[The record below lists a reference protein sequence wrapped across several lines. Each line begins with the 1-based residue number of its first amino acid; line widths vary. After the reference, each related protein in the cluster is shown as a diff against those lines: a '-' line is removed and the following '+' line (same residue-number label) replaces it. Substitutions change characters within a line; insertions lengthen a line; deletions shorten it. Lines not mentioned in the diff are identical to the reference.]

1 MHDISTNELL
11 SLSVGESGY
20 IVDLTCT
27 DEQLKRRFLDMGLT
41 KGERVTVVGIAPFGD
56 PIKISLRNYTLSLR
70 MDDARNISVTK
81 DTIDPGCNDEA
92 FQKLISSLNTVESIK
107 KSNYSVNTVFEP
119 ASPHLFDTSPIRPLR
134 FALLGNPNCGK
145 TTLFNA
151 LTGAREYVGNWPGV
165 TVEKKEGAIK
175 KTLSY
180 GQNILL
186 TDLPGIYSLSA
197 NSLEERIA
205 ERFISEERPDLII
218 NITDATNIERNLYLT
233 LQSLE
238 LGVHTVVAV
247 NMMDESIQRGDVWD
261 FDMLSQALGV
271 PVIPISAKNGSGIE
285 KLMESAITQ
294 ISQQTPP
301 GHSCWNNSRYNRL
314 MNKIDCTFYELLH
327 SYACKSGSSVRSIAL
342 RLLEGRCRIS
352 ELSDL
357 TEEASHT
364 LTLALEN
371 FSFADAP
378 TVITHTRYEYIEDML
393 TKAYAPGTSAN
404 THSIS
409 TRIDRFVTNKYIA
422 IPLFI
427 AIMFSIF
434 TLTFSSVGAWLS
446 DTLSNFIDAV
456 FSPFVQNSLN
466 AINTAP
472 WLSGLIVDG
481 IIAGVGGVLTFLPQI
496 ALLFFLLSLL
506 EDTGYMARIAF
517 IMDAPMRK
525 IGLSG
530 KSVIPLLMGM
540 GCTVPAAMSAR
551 TMDTVLHKRMTVL
564 LLPFMSCSAKLPVYG
579 LIAGAFFAKHSSLVI
594 LCLYIIGIIC
604 AVATGIIFKK
614 TLFKNANAPF
624 MLELPSYR
632 IPTTQTVFIH
642 VWERVHH
649 FLIKAGTIILM
660 MSILLWVLL
669 NFDFTLSQTS
679 DSANSIL
686 GNIGGFIAPLF
697 TPNGFPCWQAVVALM
712 AGIIA
717 KESVVAALSM
727 FYGFAADATGSVIHT
742 AMAVDFTPASA
753 FAFLVFVL
761 LYTPCIAAIT
771 TMHRELESKKWTALA
786 IALQLGSA
794 YILSVFAYTVC
805 GILM

>member
-1 MHDISTNELL
+1 MHDIGTNELL

-20 IVDLTCT
+20 IVNLTCI
-27 DEQLKRRFLDMGLT
+27 DEQMKRRLLDMGLT
-41 KGERVTVVGIAPFGD
+41 NGERVTIVGIAPFGD

-70 MDDARNISVTK
+70 KDDARHILVTK
-81 DTIDPGCNDEA
+81 DKIIPEYNDES
-92 FQKLISSLNTVESIK
+92 FNKLISSLDTIESIK
-107 KSNYSVNTVFEP
+107 KSNYSGNTVFEP
-119 ASPHLFDTSPIRPLR
+119 VSPHLPDTSMRPLR

-145 TTLFNA
+145 TTLFNT
-151 LTGAREYVGNWPGV
+151 LTGSREYVGNWPGV
-165 TVEKKEGAIK
+165 TVEKKEGEIK
-175 KTLSY
+175 KTLSC
-180 GQNILL
+180 GRNILL
-186 TDLPGIYSLSA
+186 TDLPGIYSLST

-233 LQSLE
+233 LQALE
-238 LGVHTVVAV
+238 LGVHMVVAV
-247 NMMDESIQRGDVWD
+247 NMMDDSIKRGDAWD
-261 FDMLSQALGV
+261 FNMLANTLGV
-271 PVIPISAKNGSGIE
+271 PVIPISAKTEYGIE
-285 KLMESAITQ
+285 DLMESAIAQ
-294 ISQQTPP
+294 ISQQMPLRQ
-301 GHSCWNNSRYNRL
+301 SYRRNSRYDRL
-314 MNKIDCTFYELLH
+314 MDKIDCTFYELLH
-327 SYACKSGSSVRSIAL
+327 PHACKFGLSVRSIAL
-342 RLLEGRCRIS
+342 RLLEGRCRVS
-352 ELSDL
+352 ELSYL
-357 TEEASHT
+357 TEDASNM
-364 LTLALEN
+364 LTLAFEN
-371 FSFADAP
+371 YSFSDAP
-378 TVITHTRYEYIEDML
+378 TVIAHTRYEYIEDML
-393 TKAYAPGTSAN
+393 TKAYTPGTKAD

-427 AIMFSIF
+427 AIMLGIF

-446 DTLSNFIDAV
+446 DTLSNFIDTV
-456 FSPFVQNSLN
+456 FSPLVQNSLN

-517 IMDAPMRK
+517 IMDAPMRRM
-525 IGLSG
+525 GLSG

-540 GCTVPAAMSAR
+540 GCTVPAAMSTR
-551 TMDTVLHKRMTVL
+551 TMDTVLHKRMTIL

-579 LIAGAFFAKHSSLVI
+579 LIAGAFFAGHSPLVI
-594 LCLYIIGIIC
+594 VSLYIIGIIC
-604 AVATGIIFKK
+604 AGVMGIIFKK

-632 IPTTQTVFIH
+632 MPITQTVFIH
-642 VWERVHH
+642 VWERVQH
-649 FLIKAGTIILM
+649 FLMKAGTIILL
-660 MSILLWVLL
+660 MSIVLWFLL
-669 NFDFTLSQTS
+669 NFDFTLSQTA

-686 GNIGGFIAPLF
+686 GSIGSFIAPLF
-697 TPNGFPCWQAVVALM
+697 TPNGFPFWQAVVALM

-794 YILSVFAYTVC
+794 YIISVFAYTVC
-805 GILM
+805 SFLM